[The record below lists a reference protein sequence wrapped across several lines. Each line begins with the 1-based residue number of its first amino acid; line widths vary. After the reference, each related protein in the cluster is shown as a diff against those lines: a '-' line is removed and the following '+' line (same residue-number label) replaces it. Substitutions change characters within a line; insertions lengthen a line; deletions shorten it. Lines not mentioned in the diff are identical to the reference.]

1 MNAGVFDALGA
12 MRALEAA
19 GMNLGQAEAVVQTAS
34 AAAGT
39 GRDDLATKVDL
50 SRFAAKVDL
59 EHFATKADLAN
70 AIAGLERRLACYGI
84 AIAGLLFAALELF

>member
-19 GMNLGQAEAVVQTAS
+19 GMNRGQAEAVVQTAS
-34 AAAGT
+34 AAAGV
-39 GRDDLATKVDL
+39 GRDDLATKAD
-50 SRFAAKVDL
+50 F

-84 AIAGLLFAALELF
+84 AIAGLLFAALKLF